1 MKIIRIVL
9 LVFIIIGIGL
19 LATQKLWVPR
29 LVDMILS
36 YEVPPAV
43 IPVASQVTN
52 ADVST
57 GVVCHNSPQYFI
69 ITRAL
74 DGSVGSDTLVK
85 YKATADAQFPC
96 RYVVAQGDF
105 EIKNGSAEYFLAITN
120 HFLIFDSGTAPDPR
134 VMIVYDLSKRAKI
147 YMDKYSKPTLT
158 KDNLVSYWTPT
169 DKKVT
174 ITSCPKMNEYIS
186 GGLGVGIDVYIT
198 LDMNTLIKKES
209 GEYRCTP
216 RQ

>member
-9 LVFIIIGIGL
+9 LVLIIIGLGL
-19 LATQKLWVPR
+19 LATQKVWVPR

-36 YEVPPAV
+36 YESA
-43 IPVASQVTN
+43 PVVTPVVSQEIEVGAS
-52 ADVST
+52 D

-69 ITRAL
+69 ITRAV

-85 YKATADAQFPC
+85 YKVTADAQFPC
-96 RYVVAQGDF
+96 RYVVAQEDF

-147 YMDKYSKPTLT
+147 YTDKYSKPTLT
-158 KDNLVSYWTPT
+158 KDSLVSYWTPT

-174 ITSCPKMNEYIS
+174 ITNCPKMNEYIS
-186 GGLGVGIDVYIT
+186 GGLGVGIDAYVT